1 MLWFIGLGITGPDS
15 ISDKTRQIIKTSDI
29 VYLEQFTSPMSENEV
44 QKIREMAKKEF
55 KFAPRWLVEDGKEI
69 LENARSKQV
78 SLLSYGDPYI
88 ATTHIELRTRAV
100 QEKIKTG
107 TVHASS
113 ALTSL
118 VGECGL
124 HYYKVGKTVTIMS
137 GIPST
142 TAYYTI
148 FENLKLGNHTVVLL
162 EYNQDK
168 NFFLDPK
175 DALQSL
181 IEAEKE
187 QTRKVISD
195 STYVIVASR
204 IGREDQKIVS
214 GKISTLVKMSF
225 GAPPHSIVIPGLMHF
240 TESDALKAFA
250 ECVDTPEDN
259 STKIQKISFQMMKKY
274 VPMVRRALEQIAP
287 LYKDQKEFHS
297 VIENAELYIKD
308 AERFFEQGK
317 DELAILSI
325 GYADGLVDALR
336 IAKGIEPEI
345 SESQNNHSH

>member
-15 ISDKTRQIIKTSDI
+15 LSKNTKKIISDSDV
-29 VYLEQFTSPMSENEV
+29 VYFEQFTSPMPDSDV
-44 QKIREMAKKEF
+44 QKIKQLTKGEF

-69 LENARSKQV
+69 LENAKSKNI
-78 SLLSYGDPYI
+78 SLLSFGDPYI
-88 ATTHIELRTRAV
+88 ATTHIELRTRAI

-142 TAYYTI
+142 TAYYTV
-148 FENLKLGNHTVVLL
+148 FENLKLGNHTVILL
-162 EYNQDK
+162 EYNQNK

-175 DALQSL
+175 EAFQSL
-181 IEAEKE
+181 LATEKE

-195 STYVIVASR
+195 SMYAIVASR
-204 IGREDQKIVS
+204 IGQESQKIIS
-214 GKISTLVKMSF
+214 GKISSLANVNF
-225 GAPPHSIVIPGLMHF
+225 GAPPHSIVIPGALHF
-240 TESDALKAFA
+240 TESDALKVLA
-250 ECVDTPEDN
+250 ECLDEPADN
-259 STKIQKISFQMMKKY
+259 SEKIEKISAQMMKKY
-274 VPMVRRALEQIAP
+274 VPMVRRALEQIIP
-287 LYKDQKEFHS
+287 HYKDQKEFQG
-297 VIENAELYIKD
+297 ILENAELYIRD

-336 IAKGIEPEI
+336 IAKGIEPELN
-345 SESQNNHSH
+345 S

>member
-15 ISDKTRQIIKTSDI
+15 LSENTKKIISDSNV
-29 VYLEQFTSPMSENEV
+29 VYFEQFTSPMPDADV
-44 QKIREMAKKEF
+44 QKIKQLTKGEF

-69 LENARSKQV
+69 LENAKSKKV
-78 SLLSYGDPYI
+78 SLLSFGDPYI
-88 ATTHIELRTRAV
+88 ATTHIELRTRAI
-100 QEKIKTG
+100 QEKIQTG

-162 EYNQDK
+162 EYNQNK

-175 DALQSL
+175 EAFQSL
-181 IEAEKE
+181 LDTEKE

-195 STYVIVASR
+195 STYAIVASR
-204 IGREDQKIVS
+204 IGQDSQKITS
-214 GKISTLVKMSF
+214 GKLASLLGVDF
-225 GAPPHSIVIPGLMHF
+225 GVPPHSIVIPGALHF
-240 TESDALKAFA
+240 TESDALKTLS
-250 ECVDTPEDN
+250 ECLDEPDGN
-259 STKIQKISFQMMKKY
+259 SEKIEKISAQMMKKY
-274 VPMVRRALEQIAP
+274 VPMVRRALEQISP
-287 LYKDQKEFHS
+287 HYKDKKEFQG
-297 VIENAELYIKD
+297 VLENAELYIRD

-336 IAKGIEPEI
+336 IAKGIEPELN
-345 SESQNNHSH
+345 S

>member
-1 MLWFIGLGITGPDS
+1 MLWFIGLGISGPDS
-15 ISDKTRQIIKTSDI
+15 LSENTKKIISDSDV
-29 VYLEQFTSPMSENEV
+29 VYFEQFTSPMPDSDV
-44 QKIREMAKKEF
+44 QKIKQLTKGEF

-69 LENARSKQV
+69 LENAKSKKV
-78 SLLSYGDPYI
+78 SLLSFGDPYI

-100 QEKIKTG
+100 HEKIQTG

-113 ALTSL
+113 AITSL

-148 FENLKLGNHTVVLL
+148 FENLKLGNHTIVLL
-162 EYNQDK
+162 EYNQNKD
-168 NFFLDPK
+168 FFLDPK
-175 DALQSL
+175 QALQSL
-181 IEAEKE
+181 LDTEKE

-204 IGREDQKIVS
+204 VGLDNQKIIS
-214 GKISTLVKMSF
+214 GKLADLLSVDF
-225 GAPPHSIVIPGLMHF
+225 GAPPHSIVIPGVLHF
-240 TESDALKAFA
+240 TESDALKAFTDCLDEPA
-250 ECVDTPEDN
+250 GN
-259 STKIQKISFQMMKKY
+259 SEKIEKISAQMMKKY
-274 VPMVRRALEQIAP
+274 VPMVRRALEQITP
-287 LYKDQKEFHS
+287 HYKDAKEFQG
-297 VIENAELYIKD
+297 VLENAELYIRD

-345 SESQNNHSH
+345 SE

>member
-15 ISDKTRQIIKTSDI
+15 LSENTKKIISDSDV
-29 VYLEQFTSPMSENEV
+29 VYFEQFTSPMPDSDV
-44 QKIREMAKKEF
+44 QKIKQLTKKEF
-55 KFAPRWLVEDGKEI
+55 KLAPRWLVEDGKEI
-69 LENARSKQV
+69 LENSKSSTV
-78 SLLSYGDPYI
+78 SLLSFGDPYI
-88 ATTHIELRTRAV
+88 ATTHIELRTRAI
-100 QEKIKTG
+100 QEKIQTG

-137 GIPST
+137 GTPST

-148 FENLKLGNHTVVLL
+148 FENLKLGCHTTILL
-162 EYNQDK
+162 EYNQNK

-175 DALQSL
+175 EALQSL
-181 IEAEKE
+181 LATEKE
-187 QTRKVISD
+187 QTRKVISE
-195 STYVIVASR
+195 STYAIIASR
-204 IGREDQKIVS
+204 IGQKSQKIIS
-214 GKISTLVKMSF
+214 GKISSLLGADF
-225 GAPPHSIVIPGLMHF
+225 GAPPHSIVIPGALHF
-240 TESDALKAFA
+240 TESDALKTVS
-250 ECVDTPEDN
+250 ECLNEPADN
-259 STKIQKISFQMMKKY
+259 SGKIEKISTQMMKKY
-274 VPMVRRALEQIAP
+274 VPMVRRALEQITP
-287 LYKDQKEFHS
+287 HYKDSKEFQG
-297 VIENAELYIKD
+297 VLENAELYIRD

-345 SESQNNHSH
+345 SE